1 MIELPNF
8 KPLNPKLFQM
18 QHWNIHVTGKVQG
31 VGYRYFVEQTAQEL
45 GLKGFVRNE
54 PDGSVYIEVEGKK
67 LILEELVER
76 CFEGTTASAVTAVD
90 TTLGELLYFQ
100 QFEIRR

>member
-1 MIELPNF
+1 ME
-8 KPLNPKLFQM
+8 
-18 QHWNIHVTGKVQG
+18 
-31 VGYRYFVEQTAQEL
+31 RAAQEL

-54 PDGSVYIEVEGKK
+54 PDGSVYIEVEGEK

-76 CFEGTTASAVTAVD
+76 CFEGPTASAVMAVE